1 MRRQAQ
7 RSSILWFPAAK
18 HGMLPSAFSFK
29 GKDPVCVGHCRVH
42 SWDFK
47 GQQISAG
54 GFTSDR
60 GREKETKEITSAW
73 ECVYG
78 LLVILTLHSFSALCL
93 CAPIVLTTFSLMS
106 LTREHFLDILRI
118 ISSFLQDFVM
128 CACITVTAMTHGEN
142 KVIASANSSV
152 D

>member
-1 MRRQAQ
+1 
-7 RSSILWFPAAK
+7 
-18 HGMLPSAFSFK
+18 MLPSAFSFK
-29 GKDPVCVGHCRVH
+29 GKDPVCVGHCGVR

-78 LLVILTLHSFSALCL
+78 LLVILTLQRF
-93 CAPIVLTTFSLMS
+93 
-106 LTREHFLDILRI
+106 
-118 ISSFLQDFVM
+118 
-128 CACITVTAMTHGEN
+128 
-142 KVIASANSSV
+142 SSV
-152 D
+152 FMCTDNINHIQLGVFYKRALSGYLEHNF